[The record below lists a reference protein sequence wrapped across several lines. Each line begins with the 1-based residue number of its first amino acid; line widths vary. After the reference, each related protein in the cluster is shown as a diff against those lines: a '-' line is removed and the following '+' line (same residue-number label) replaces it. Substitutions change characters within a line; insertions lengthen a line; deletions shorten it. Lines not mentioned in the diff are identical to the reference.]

1 MPRLVALAAL
11 LALVALP
18 SLARPSSS
26 GPARLDSLAPAPG
39 ALSGDKTVEERSL
52 DKLHSAVQRQNRAN
66 EPLASSPIEVEGDE
80 GGKDSAATGTKR
92 KRCVYIG
99 TFFHAIDCNAP
110 ANSTSIPYSPPAPLV
125 SATTGA
131 EEEGVPVVTT
141 GLVTARRGK
150 ATGKAESG

>member
-11 LALVALP
+11 LALVAFP
-18 SLARPSSS
+18 SLARTSSA
-26 GPARLDSLAPAPG
+26 GPARLDSPAPAPR
-39 ALSGDKTVEERSL
+39 ALSADKTVEERSL
-52 DKLHSAVQRQNRAN
+52 DEQHRALQRQESED
-66 EPLASSPIEVEGDE
+66 EPLASSAVEVEDE
-80 GGKDSAATGTKR
+80 GEGSKDTATGTKR